1 MIQLRN
7 ICLALLLLPGIAFA
21 QMKEINI
28 RLHQDEKSVLLD
40 SYETHVKMSNG
51 KFKIQVYLQ
60 NVEGVYLFA
69 SFNDSIYRL
78 NENEPIPGF
87 ADLPNMA
94 MAEETYNK
102 DKELLISDEGW
113 SYWFYDPDLNWH
125 RFNEKIIKI
134 DSGAVVGTKTIK
146 FLYFVADQKSVK
158 LKNISDP
165 LYLFFVAT
173 DKSDENASPKKELL
187 RRKVKIEWTE
197 ED

>member
-1 MIQLRN
+1 MQLQN
-7 ICLALLLLPGIAFA
+7 IYLTLLLMPGIALA
-21 QMKEINI
+21 QKKDISI

-40 SYETHVKMSNG
+40 SYETHVKMNND

-60 NVEGVYLFA
+60 GVEGVYLFA
-69 SFNDSIYRL
+69 SFSDSIYRL
-78 NENEPIPGF
+78 NENDPIPGF
-87 ADLPNMA
+87 AELPNMS

-102 DKELLISDEGW
+102 DKELLISDNGW
-113 SYWFYDPDLNWH
+113 SYWFYDPKLDWH
-125 RFNEKIIKI
+125 RFNQKITKI

-146 FLYFVADQKSVK
+146 FLYFVADKKSIK
-158 LKNISDP
+158 LKYITDP

-173 DKSDENASPKKELL
+173 DTSGENVSPKKELL